1 MAPTGPGIRCHIS
14 PLWSKGNS
22 AVYAARALEAD
33 DLWGVWQ
40 LRCVSPGGRPD
51 IGFPEPNDSCSDP
64 GLGRLRKTSYS
75 SAKTTVSGVL

>member
-40 LRCVSPGGRPD
+40 LRCVSQ
-51 IGFPEPNDSCSDP
+51 
-64 GLGRLRKTSYS
+64 
-75 SAKTTVSGVL
+75 AGVLISGFQSRMIRVRIRDWGV